1 LKESSA
7 KNFNEGS
14 FLEIITLTVTKRLQQ
29 HSELYLSP
37 SSFKV
42 LLLLFFQEKKKNLFI
57 PKEIERNVRHQIH
70 QGKAG

>member
-1 LKESSA
+1 VEP

-14 FLEIITLTVTKRLQQ
+14 FLEFTLRVAQRLQQ
-29 HSELYLSP
+29 HSELYLSL